1 MNKINSTSLTDEVSI
16 FLGETDL
23 EKSAKEK
30 IVKYT
35 HNQEENAKGLI
46 QSVVSVVLTFVGATI
61 IGLSTL
67 FFIAISGSKHIEIS
81 VLITSII
88 LYFIPG
94 FYFKKEN
101 NHLLGN
107 TLICIASMTASF
119 SIFENTSLFVIWLG
133 MNIIGL
139 VYSNS
144 RFLTVFLLGILNIMT
159 AFFLHFSS
167 IRMTGIHAVQAL
179 TIINLL
185 LLVASYKFKAKLPLL
200 KQFFLINKV
209 TLMSL
214 IGFFCFLFSLT
225 FFKTIGVYE
234 YFIYNIIYFVLS
246 TGFLIWSFKHDV
258 ALYRGLAILSW
269 FSFLFYKY
277 YDLLWKLLHKSVSL
291 FLFGFLF
298 ICIGIILHKRAAYY
312 VK

>member
-133 MNIIGL
+133 MNIIG
-139 VYSNS
+139 
-144 RFLTVFLLGILNIMT
+144 FLTVFLLGILNIMT

-234 YFIYNIIYFVLS
+234 YFIYRSCFV
-246 TGFLIWSFKHDV
+246 
-258 ALYRGLAILSW
+258 Y
-269 FSFLFYKY
+269 
-277 YDLLWKLLHKSVSL
+277 WK
-291 FLFGFLF
+291 
-298 ICIGIILHKRAAYY
+298 
-312 VK
+312 